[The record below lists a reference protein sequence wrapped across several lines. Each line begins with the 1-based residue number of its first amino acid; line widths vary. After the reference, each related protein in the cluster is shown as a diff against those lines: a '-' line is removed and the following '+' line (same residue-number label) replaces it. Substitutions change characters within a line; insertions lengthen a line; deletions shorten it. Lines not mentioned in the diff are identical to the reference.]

1 MLKHF
6 VMFDQLYL
14 IETDRFRWYSII
26 VCFPLL
32 QFLIFGMIWFG
43 MICDPHTPA
52 AVCGSQSVPAS
63 QECWLQLWSPAQ
75 LLLISPISRQLN
87 ERGRFLSFCCCFPGW
102 CHLYSIM
109 KPRILAVSA
118 LCGKKKII
126 SAANVPGEVGQ
137 YERDE
142 WREEDSKYLL
152 YCSLPLLHDAARMEV
167 KETKQRLSFLFHF
180 PSSCHSCETISPAS
194 SLSLP
199 LSLPFFERG
208 WLNTEV
214 IAVTN

>member
-1 MLKHF
+1 MSLCCILFILMLPFQKPKVIFSVGHF
-6 VMFDQLYL
+6 LKV
-14 IETDRFRWYSII
+14 
-26 VCFPLL
+26 
-32 QFLIFGMIWFG
+32 
-43 MICDPHTPA
+43 
-52 AVCGSQSVPAS
+52 
-63 QECWLQLWSPAQ
+63 
-75 LLLISPISRQLN
+75 
-87 ERGRFLSFCCCFPGW
+87 
-102 CHLYSIM
+102 LYSVSLPEQG
-109 KPRILAVSA
+109 KPPPPPCPSAVVFQGDVIYIPSWNPGSSQWVHSA
-118 LCGKKKII
+118 VKKKII

-167 KETKQRLSFLFHF
+167 KETKRRLSFLFHF